1 MVHQVSAVLDYM
13 RIQYGTSS
21 QRSPGLYEYSIWY
34 IKLAQS
40 WTMRIKNGTLIT
52 VRLREIEILFIVQYI
67 FMVSKKN

>member
-13 RIQYGTSS
+13 RIKYGTSS